1 MMPVRFKLVP
11 VTPTPRYPDTCVETP
26 AVVAKVAMPALIAS
40 VARPARTDSVEIP
53 EDVAKVAMPALTAS
67 VARPARTDSVEIPE
81 DVENPDLVA
90 KAVSPP
96 EDPVAKLN
104 ATISIISS
112 IAAPSS
118 RTMEVPFEAV
128 Y

>member
-26 AVVAKVAMPALIAS
+26 AVVAKVAIPALI
-40 VARPARTDSVEIP
+40 
-53 EDVAKVAMPALTAS
+53 AS

-96 EDPVAKLN
+96 EAPVVKLN

-128 Y
+128 IGPLPVLHH